1 MSGPSDDRLRRAH
14 RRVTADKR
22 ALEGELRVQGLEL
35 QLERLLL
42 AEALRVIL
50 ELRSELARR
59 RADRP

>member
-1 MSGPSDDRLRRAH
+1 MSGPSDDRLRMAH
-14 RRVTADKR
+14 RRVAADKR